1 MRASFCNKTHKYWLQ
16 CGNWYCD
23 GNVVNGLDLFPENSS
38 FQAFILNKS
47 ITYHCMM
54 RTLKKIGVAI
64 AFSPRIEAILKE
76 AARIKSIWGAE
87 LILIH
92 VGAHGEKETTRLN
105 QLLIQAG
112 LADRA
117 DVRIFWEEGKPSQR
131 ILATC
136 KNENVDLLIAGAL
149 KKENLVRFYLG
160 TVARKIIRKADC
172 SVLLLTNPSTT
183 PKPFQNIVVDA
194 DDRPNVEESL
204 RTACEIAMKDKSQW
218 LHIVRELKMYGLT
231 MTAAEQ
237 CSEEEYEEM
246 RHKLVQ
252 SEIDIVEKILKEIP
266 HEGIKIN
273 IKLVSGKS
281 GFELSQFAQR
291 KQADLLIV
299 GAPERRFSFFDRV
312 FTHDHEYIFAD
323 LPCNL
328 LIIHPRKE
336 VMGG

>member
-1 MRASFCNKTHKYWLQ
+1 
-16 CGNWYCD
+16 
-23 GNVVNGLDLFPENSS
+23 
-38 FQAFILNKS
+38 
-47 ITYHCMM
+47 MM
-54 RTLKKIGVAI
+54 SVIKKIGVAV
-64 AFSPRIEAILKE
+64 AFSPRIEAILAE
-76 AARIKSIWGAE
+76 AARIKNLWGAE

-92 VGAHGEKETTRLN
+92 VGTHGDKETARLN
-105 QLLIQAG
+105 EVLAKTG
-112 LADRA
+112 LNEGPDIKI
-117 DVRIFWEEGKPSQR
+117 VWEEGKPSHR

-136 KNENVDLLIAGAL
+136 KKENVDLLIAGAL
-149 KKENLVRFYLG
+149 KKENLVQYYLG

-183 PKPFQNIVVDA
+183 PQPFKNIVVEA
-194 DDRPNVEESL
+194 DDRPYVEQSL
-204 RTACEIAMKDKSQW
+204 RAACDIALKDKSAW

-231 MTAAEQ
+231 MAAAEQ
-237 CSEEEYEEM
+237 CTEEEYEDM

-252 SEIDIVEKILKEIP
+252 SEIETVEKILKTIP
-266 HEGIKIN
+266 HEGLKVN

-281 GFELSQFAQR
+281 GFELAQFTKR

-312 FTHDHEYIFAD
+312 FTHDQEYIFAD

-336 VMGG
+336 AAHG